1 MHSLVKTLQAV
12 PSLAT
17 LDEPALLGLV
27 GQSASLFWPAGSQ
40 IIVKGSDA
48 DALYVVLSGSVRVL
62 DGTDREITVLGAGEF
77 FGEFSLLLG
86 TPHQHDVEA
95 VTDAELLVVLKGS
108 VDALLDANPDLDAHV
123 RTTLGQRLDENA
135 RLSSAGP

>member
-1 MHSLVKTLQAV
+1 MKALQAV

-27 GQSASLFWPAGSQ
+27 SESANLFWPAGSQ

-48 DALYVVLSGSVRVL
+48 DALYVVLSGCVRVL
-62 DGTDREITVLGAGEF
+62 DGTDREINVLGAGEF

-86 TPHQHDVEA
+86 TPHQNDVDA
-95 VTDAELLVVLKGS
+95 ATDAELLVVPKGS
-108 VDALLDANPDLDAHV
+108 VDTLLAANPDLDAHI
-123 RTTLGQRLDENA
+123 RSTLEQRLDENT